1 MTQSNHALTF
11 KSTTLYAVRV
21 VLHDH
26 DSEALISSLEQ
37 RMQEAGGFFAQEPVV
52 IDAMGLS
59 EAPNWSALL
68 AAFKQHALP
77 VLGVSAQG
85 LVLESAIDAGL
96 VSIDMSASKLTEAV
110 STNPTPSS
118 TETPLVE
125 TQATLAEAV
134 KTTPSP
140 QTMVV
145 HGPLRSGQRIYARQ
159 CDLIVMGVVSQ
170 GAEVIADGNIHI
182 YGPLRGKAMAGAL
195 GQTDARIFT
204 TSLDAELLAIAGV
217 YRVIEGALPS
227 NVHRKPG
234 MIYLKD
240 DVLTI
245 EPLSA

>member
-85 LVLESAIDAGL
+85 LALESAIDAGL

-110 STNPTPSS
+110 SNPTPSS

-217 YRVIEGALPS
+217 YRVIEGALPL
-227 NVHRKPG
+227 NVHRKPS

-240 DVLTI
+240 DVLSV

>member
-68 AAFKQHALP
+68 AAFKKHDLP

-85 LVLESAIDAGL
+85 LALESAIDAGL
-96 VSIDMSASKLTEAV
+96 VSIDMSASKFTEVASNPRP
-110 STNPTPSS
+110 STA
-118 TETPLVE
+118 ETPLVE

-134 KTTPSP
+134 KATPSP

-227 NVHRKPG
+227 NVHRKPS

-240 DVLTI
+240 DVLSV
-245 EPLSA
+245 EPLIA